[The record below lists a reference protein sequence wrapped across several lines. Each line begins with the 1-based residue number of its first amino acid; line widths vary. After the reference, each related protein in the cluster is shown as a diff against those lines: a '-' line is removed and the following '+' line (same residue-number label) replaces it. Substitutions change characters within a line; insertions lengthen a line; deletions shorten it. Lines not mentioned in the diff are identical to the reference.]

1 MQRSHQERVEPNPDE
16 LRSLLPL
23 PDDSRSTP
31 DTLRFKLILDALI
44 AAIAH
49 DIQGWQRLAPS
60 PERREAIGR
69 VLLHSADTFGS
80 AEKAERWLR
89 RPHVLLGGVPP
100 LEIIVDRPEAV
111 DAELTRID
119 HGVYA

>member
-1 MQRSHQERVEPNPDE
+1 MEGRG
-16 LRSLLPL
+16 
-23 PDDSRSTP
+23 
-31 DTLRFKLILDALI
+31 
-44 AAIAH
+44 
-49 DIQGWQRLAPS
+49 QGLS
-60 PERREAIGR
+60 PEQRASIEQ

-89 RPHVLLGGVPP
+89 RPNVLLGAAP
-100 LEIIVDRPEAV
+100 LEVIVDRPGDV